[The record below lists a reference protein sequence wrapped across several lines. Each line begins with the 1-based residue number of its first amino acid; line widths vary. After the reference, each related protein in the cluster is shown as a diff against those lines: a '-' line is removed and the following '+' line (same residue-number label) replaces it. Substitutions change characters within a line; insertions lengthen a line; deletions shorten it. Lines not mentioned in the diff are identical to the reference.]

1 MTSNS
6 TWNTCTSF
14 VVALSVIVWWI
25 RFVYV
30 TLFPHLDISHDTRK
44 EPMKYCNRKTI
55 TFNPGQIYST
65 CLSSFFFR
73 LSSRSLLCETP
84 SYEISTRRDL
94 GNTNESEEEKW
105 GGGTLKVGYTHKRLY
120 CGATQSDLKWWPQSW
135 GMQFQPFS
143 REENRKNSRLLP
155 LRLSLTSSRTSGDVT
170 VRTWV
175 LAEEEG

>member
-65 CLSSFFFR
+65 CLQPLITTVSLADIFMGLGQRRRTSMSPCRGRGLGLRHPSSHPPHPWSRFNCQASISRQQGPLALNPF
-73 LSSRSLLCETP
+73 LSWGWTGLLYILFTPVVPSKSYSRAMLKL
-84 SYEISTRRDL
+84 
-94 GNTNESEEEKW
+94 KW
-105 GGGTLKVGYTHKRLY
+105 AEFIFKSSKLKVK
-120 CGATQSDLKWWPQSW
+120 
-135 GMQFQPFS
+135 
-143 REENRKNSRLLP
+143 
-155 LRLSLTSSRTSGDVT
+155 
-170 VRTWV
+170 
-175 LAEEEG
+175 

>member
-1 MTSNS
+1 MKYLHEF
-6 TWNTCTSF
+6 CCCPFCDRLVDSF
-14 VVALSVIVWWI
+14 CLCDSLSSSGYLPW
-25 RFVYV
+25 YK
-30 TLFPHLDISHDTRK
+30 K
-44 EPMKYCNRKTI
+44 EPMKYCKRKII